1 MSRFRDANLK
11 LLCGFVL
18 LGLPILGLV
27 GCNMATQVEVVDLNK
42 VLDAL
47 AAVLDEGDTENGSN
61 GSGVEAAVGIAPV
74 TTENEDA
81 AKQDEFLQKFA
92 ARLNER
98 KLTNSPIG
106 VMMTTD
112 GSIEGFTD
120 PNNNMTKDAGEKKL
134 FAVQIDAEQNRLIAS
149 DTNDYHRDHRYRPR
163 MGGLFTGY
171 MLGSMLGRQNNFY
184 TGRSKP
190 QFDSMKMSPK
200 NYHSNVVA
208 ATRAKAR
215 STSSR
220 SARSRGGSRGFS
232 FGK

>member
-1 MSRFRDANLK
+1 MSRSRDASLK

-27 GCNMATQVEVVDLNK
+27 GCNVATQVEVVDLNK

-47 AAVLDEGDTENGSN
+47 AAVLDEADAENSAD
-61 GSGVEAAVGIAPV
+61 GSGAEAAVGITPV
-74 TTENEDA
+74 ATEDEDA
-81 AKQDEFLQKFA
+81 AKQDAFLQKYA
-92 ARLNER
+92 AKLNELQ
-98 KLTNSPIG
+98 LTNSPIG
-106 VMMTTD
+106 VMMSAD
-112 GSIEGFTD
+112 GSIAGFTD
-120 PNNNMTKDAGEKKL
+120 PNKNMTKDAGEKKL

-149 DTNDYHRDHRYRPR
+149 DTNDYHRDHRHRPR

-171 MLGSMLGRQNNFY
+171 MLGSMLGRQNNYY
-184 TGRSKP
+184 TSRPKP
-190 QFDSMKMSPK
+190 KFDSMKMSPK
-200 NYHSNVVA
+200 NYHSNAVTA
-208 ATRAKAR
+208 ARAKAG